1 MGLLVKFRSISS
13 ALVVQAYGEILIKSL
28 SDSSGWVI
36 AEALDAIFG
45 IFDDNY
51 PEVVEKIGLISTLTK
66 IFAFSYAKAK
76 RWKRENRRF
85 NIL

>member
-1 MGLLVKFRSISS
+1 
-13 ALVVQAYGEILIKSL
+13 LVVQAYGEILIKSL

-66 IFAFSYAKAK
+66 FLPFLTQKLK
-76 RWKRENRRF
+76 DGKRENRRF